1 LPKSQ
6 RGPRVKGAMDAAELG
21 RIHPKPDEFPH
32 AELGTTP
39 RTDPIVENV
48 ERAKTVP
55 GLAGLWGE
63 HVLKMWRAV
72 QILFATKIREGE
84 YDVRKVVAAMAMRGK
99 MARLGQPMTLFTP
112 EGRSSLAEM
121 QQVAMDLADFD
132 NLYGV
137 LSPPK
142 QITLRLMLQAFED
155 KDNLYPP
162 FSETDADREVYRLAV
177 LMMTVHTEVA
187 VNVSTDQYTNSI
199 IDNLGPRRPEQVLL
213 GIRAQ
218 DDPEGKG
225 GVFMWTT
232 TSALVSAAEEAWL
245 DHYNGVDRNKWRL
258 VKPPNTVLFQR
269 DKTLGDYGV
278 QGNDELVV
286 YTTKDIATL
295 LCKQ

>member
-1 LPKSQ
+1 
-6 RGPRVKGAMDAAELG
+6 MDTTELG
-21 RIHPKPDEFPH
+21 RIHPNPAEFPH

-39 RTDPIVENV
+39 RTEPIVENV

-55 GLAGLWGE
+55 GLAGLWNE

-112 EGRSSLAEM
+112 EGRSSLAEI
-121 QQVAMDLADFD
+121 QQVEMDLAAFD

-142 QITLRLMLQAFED
+142 QITLRLMLAAFED

-162 FSETDADREVYRLAV
+162 FSETGADPEVYRLAV
-177 LMMTVHTEVA
+177 LMMTVHTEMA
-187 VNVSTDQYTNSI
+187 VNVSTDQFTNSM
-199 IDNLGPRRPEQVLL
+199 IDQLGPRRPDQVFL

-218 DDPEGKG
+218 DDPDGTG
-225 GVFMWTT
+225 RVFMWTT
-232 TSALVSAAEEAWL
+232 TSALVSDAEESWL
-245 DHYNGVDRNKWRL
+245 NHYNGVDRDKWRL
-258 VKPPNTVLFQR
+258 VKLPNTVLFQR

-295 LCKQ
+295 LRKQ